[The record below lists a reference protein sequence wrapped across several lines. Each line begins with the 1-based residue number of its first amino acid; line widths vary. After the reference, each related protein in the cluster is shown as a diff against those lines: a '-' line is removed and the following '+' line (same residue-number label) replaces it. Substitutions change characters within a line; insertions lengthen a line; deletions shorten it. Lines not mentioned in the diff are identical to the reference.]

1 MSLAF
6 GFVEGTVGEALSI
19 VSTTNVVLVRLLKKK
34 KRKIE
39 NGNSTQELIVFYLR
53 VDGARKKREIRIS
66 LVVGRKVVRTLLYYY

>member
-39 NGNSTQELIVFYLR
+39 NGNGSFEM
-53 VDGARKKREIRIS
+53 
-66 LVVGRKVVRTLLYYY
+66 